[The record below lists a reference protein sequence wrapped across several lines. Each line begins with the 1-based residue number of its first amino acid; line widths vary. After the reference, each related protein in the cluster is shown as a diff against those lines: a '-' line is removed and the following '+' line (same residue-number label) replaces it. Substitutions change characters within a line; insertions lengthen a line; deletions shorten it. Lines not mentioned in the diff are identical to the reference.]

1 MRSVFS
7 VFRLASLSAAI
18 GSAASLDRAGR
29 VVNTGPVRMR
39 AYPLVA
45 ALLALLPAAPAEAE
59 VAAAL
64 AERGWEEIIFEDYTP
79 NRWLAIPGG
88 VRVLSEGSVSIVF
101 RPLAAE
107 LAATP
112 VLRWRWRSEMAP
124 LPADLTQSEGEDR
137 ALALYVGFPY
147 QPERAGFWEQL
158 KRLAMVAVQGED
170 APGRLLTYVWGGDRP
185 RGTLLRREDT
195 GAVDAIAILRTPG
208 DPVGVWLEE
217 RVDVAA
223 DFHAAFGWEA
233 PDPTH
238 IGIVSDSD
246 DSGQAIDA
254 SIADIAYEAR

>member
-1 MRSVFS
+1 MKTRPR
-7 VFRLASLSAAI
+7 RLAA
-18 GSAASLDRAGR
+18 
-29 VVNTGPVRMR
+29 
-39 AYPLVA
+39 A
-45 ALLALLPAAPAEAE
+45 ALLAVFPPAAPAWAE

-64 AERGWEEIIFEDYTP
+64 AERGWEEIVFEDYAP

-88 VRVLSEGSVSIVF
+88 VRVLSEDSVSIVF

-112 VLRWRWRSEMAP
+112 MLRWRWRSETAP
-124 LPADLTQSEGEDR
+124 LPADLTRTEGEDR

-158 KRLAMVAVQGED
+158 KRLAVVAVQGEG
-170 APGRLLTYVWGGDRP
+170 APGRTLTYVWGGDRP
-185 RGTLLRREDT
+185 RGTLLRREEW
-195 GAVDAIAILRTPG
+195 GAVDAITILRTPA

-223 DFHAAFGWEA
+223 DFRAAFGWEA

-246 DSGQAIDA
+246 DSGRAIDA
-254 SIADIAYEAR
+254 SVTDIVYEAR

>member
-1 MRSVFS
+1 
-7 VFRLASLSAAI
+7 
-18 GSAASLDRAGR
+18 
-29 VVNTGPVRMR
+29 MR
-39 AYPLVA
+39 AYPLAA
-45 ALLALLPAAPAEAE
+45 ALLVLLPAAPAGAE

-64 AERGWEEIIFEDYTP
+64 GERGWEEIVFEDYTP

-158 KRLAMVAVQGED
+158 KRLAVVAVQGED

-185 RGTLLRREDT
+185 RGTLLRREET
-195 GAVDAIAILRTPG
+195 GAVDAITILRTPD

-223 DFHAAFGWEA
+223 DFRAAFGWEA